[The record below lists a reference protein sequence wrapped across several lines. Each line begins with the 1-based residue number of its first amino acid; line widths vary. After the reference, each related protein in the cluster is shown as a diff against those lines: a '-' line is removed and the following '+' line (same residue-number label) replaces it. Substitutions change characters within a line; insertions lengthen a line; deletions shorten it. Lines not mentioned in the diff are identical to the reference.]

1 MANLIK
7 RGDIY
12 YAGVRIPNDIKSIFS
27 RSVFR
32 CSTGCK
38 DRRNAE
44 LEAAPWIS
52 SWWKEIKEA
61 RTNPD
66 QALEKIAALMAR
78 HYEEDLRGEYWD
90 YEHEYV
96 NGVPTG
102 RNQGYTDAETVLGD
116 YMEDLRNK
124 LPPSEYAV
132 FRDIYSGVTGIPIG
146 LFADRWI
153 SDEYATKHP

>member
-12 YAGVRIPNDIKSIFS
+12 YAEVRIPNDVKSIFS
-27 RSVFR
+27 KSVFR
-32 CSTGCK
+32 RSTGCK

-78 HYEEDLRGEYWD
+78 HYEEDLRGIS
-90 YEHEYV
+90 
-96 NGVPTG
+96 TG
-102 RNQGYTDAETVLGD
+102 TMSMNTL
-116 YMEDLRNK
+116 MEFLLDVSKVIRMQRL
-124 LPPSEYAV
+124 S
-132 FRDIYSGVTGIPIG
+132 
-146 LFADRWI
+146 
-153 SDEYATKHP
+153 